1 VRREC
6 GAGGEPGQSG
16 MATQS
21 NPLQKLS
28 PNKIRAYKQ
37 APWREQTRLLAIGLA
52 AIFGL
57 MAMLGLFIFTG
68 AQAAEAG
75 LRVQSLIRERDRLLR
90 RLESQESD
98 LTQKQSEDWMRNR
111 AKELGFVPVG
121 AKDLDF
127 LSVAQEPP
135 PTPVPVSPTS
145 FLYSGQEIAL
155 APAYRETL
163 LEWLLG
169 FIRPKGGK

>member
-1 VRREC
+1 MQNDPVRK
-6 GAGGEPGQSG
+6 
-16 MATQS
+16 M
-21 NPLQKLS
+21 S

-90 RLESQESD
+90 RLESQETE
-98 LTQKQSEDWMRNR
+98 LTQKQSEDWMRKR
-111 AKELGFVPVG
+111 AGELGFVPAG
-121 AKDLDF
+121 PKDLDF
-127 LSVAQEPP
+127 LAVPDEAPEA
-135 PTPVPVSPTS
+135 PVSISPTS
-145 FLYSGQEIAL
+145 FLYTDQGIAL
-155 APAYRETL
+155 APAYRQTL

-169 FIRPKGGK
+169 LILPSGAK

>member
-1 VRREC
+1 
-6 GAGGEPGQSG
+6 
-16 MATQS
+16 MTTQID
-21 NPLQKLS
+21 PLRKLS

-75 LRVQSLIRERDRLLR
+75 LRVQSLIRERDRLMR
-90 RLESQESD
+90 MLESQESE
-98 LTQKQSEDWMRNR
+98 LTQKQSEEWMRKR
-111 AKELGFVPVG
+111 AAELGFAP
-121 AKDLDF
+121 ASPTDLDY
-127 LSVAQEPP
+127 LSVPNGAPAEPLS
-135 PTPVPVSPTS
+135 VSPTS
-145 FLYSGQEIAL
+145 FLYTNAEVSL

-169 FIRPKGGK
+169 LIQPKGAK

>member
-1 VRREC
+1 
-6 GAGGEPGQSG
+6 
-16 MATQS
+16 MTTQ
-21 NPLQKLS
+21 NAPIRKLS

-37 APWREQTRLLAIGLA
+37 APWREQTRFLAIGLA
-52 AIFGL
+52 SIFGL

-75 LRVQSLIRERDRLLR
+75 LRVQSLIRDRDRLLR

-98 LTQKQSEDWMRNR
+98 LTQKQSEDWMRKR
-111 AKELGFVPVG
+111 AAELGFVPAG
-121 AKDLDF
+121 PQDLDY
-127 LSVAQEPP
+127 LSVPLTAPEAA
-135 PTPVPVSPTS
+135 VSVSPTS
-145 FLYSGQEIAL
+145 FLYTDNAVSL

-169 FIRPKGGK
+169 LIRPKGMK

>member
-1 VRREC
+1 M
-6 GAGGEPGQSG
+6 ASQNEP
-16 MATQS
+16 TR
-21 NPLQKLS
+21 KLS

-52 AIFGL
+52 SIFGL

-90 RLESQESD
+90 HLESQETD
-98 LTQKQSEDWMRNR
+98 LTQKQSEEWMRKR
-111 AKELGFVPVG
+111 AAELGFIPAG
-121 AKDLDF
+121 PQDLAF
-127 LSVAQEPP
+127 LSVPNEVPEA
-135 PTPVPVSPTS
+135 PVSVSPTS
-145 FLYSGQEIAL
+145 FLYTDEQVSL
-155 APAYRETL
+155 APGYRETL

-169 FIRPKGGK
+169 LIRPKGAK

>member
-1 VRREC
+1 
-6 GAGGEPGQSG
+6 
-16 MATQS
+16 MTTQ
-21 NPLQKLS
+21 NDPIQKLS

-75 LRVQSLIRERDRLLR
+75 LQVQSLIRERDRLLR
-90 RLESQESD
+90 RVESQELD
-98 LTQKQSEDWMRNR
+98 LTQKQSEDWMRKR
-111 AKELGFVPVG
+111 AKELGFVP
-121 AKDLDF
+121 ADPNDLDY
-127 LSVAQEPP
+127 LSVPEAPP
-135 PTPVPVSPTS
+135 QAPVSVSPTS
-145 FLYSGQEIAL
+145 FLYTDQEIAM
-155 APAYRETL
+155 APAFRETL
-163 LEWLLG
+163 LEWVLR

>member
-1 VRREC
+1 
-6 GAGGEPGQSG
+6 
-16 MATQS
+16 MAS
-21 NPLQKLS
+21 PNDPNRKLS

-52 AIFGL
+52 SIFGL

-90 RLESQESD
+90 HLESQETD
-98 LTQKQSEDWMRNR
+98 LTQKQSEEWMRKR
-111 AKELGFVPVG
+111 AAELGFLPAG
-121 AKDLDF
+121 PKDLAYLAVPNEAPD
-127 LSVAQEPP
+127 A
-135 PTPVPVSPTS
+135 PVSVSPTS
-145 FLYSGQEIAL
+145 FLYTDEQVSL
-155 APAYRETL
+155 APGYRETL

-169 FIRPKGGK
+169 LIRPKGAK

>member
-1 VRREC
+1 
-6 GAGGEPGQSG
+6 
-16 MATQS
+16 MTTQTD
-21 NPLQKLS
+21 PLRKLS
-28 PNKIRAYKQ
+28 PTKIRAYKQ

-75 LRVQSLIRERDRLLR
+75 LRVQSLIRERDRLMR
-90 RLESQESD
+90 QLESQESD
-98 LTQKQSEDWMRNR
+98 LTQQQSEEWMRKR
-111 AKELGFVPVG
+111 AAELGFVPAG
-121 AKDLDF
+121 PKDLDY
-127 LSVAQEPP
+127 LSVPNEAPTEP
-135 PTPVPVSPTS
+135 VSVSPTS
-145 FLYSGQEIAL
+145 FLYSNATISL

-169 FIRPKGGK
+169 ILQPKGAK